1 MDSERTSIVI
11 IGVLALVFVIAIFD
25 RLQTPLPQI
34 AEGTSGG
41 MIASIIGGVMC
52 LALLGGW
59 VFSKD
64 GETALRLRNLM
75 VWGVVITLIVLGI
88 TMFGAKTVVQ

>member
-25 RLQTPLPQI
+25 RLQAPLPQI
-34 AEGTSGG
+34 GGETSGG

-52 LALLGGW
+52 LGLMAGW
-59 VFSKD
+59 VFSGD
-64 GETALRLRNLM
+64 SQRALRLRNLII
-75 VWGVVITLIVLGI
+75 WGVVITLAVFAI
-88 TMFGAKTVVQ
+88 TLFGGRTVIQ